1 MAVQLVLSSDQY
13 QIQNDAIKALYVPR
27 NGTYELDID
36 ANTVKVHPIIDA
48 LLKPLDDALISAKQ
62 DNDNTLNENNALNER
77 LTLLIKGANAKTID
91 STIDA
96 YMRDFASDKGQNDII
111 KRLMLPVVSTM
122 NEHEDVLPATVK
134 ADIIREMDKIKK
146 LSPVL
151 FPIKE
156 DPSITVKTLKGT
168 VTPEGAET
176 ITKSKE
182 PIDYEHY
189 QGNLAEIDYDD
200 FMTTYFNANNDT
212 TKV

>member
-1 MAVQLVLSSDQY
+1 MAVQLVLSNDQY

-36 ANTVKVHPIIDA
+36 ANTVKVHPTIDA
-48 LLKPLDDALISAKQ
+48 LLKPLDEALIIAKQ
-62 DNDNTLNENNALNER
+62 DIDKADNKNTVLNER
-77 LTLLIKGANAKTID
+77 LASLIKESNANTIEHTID
-91 STIDA
+91 DYLSE
-96 YMRDFASDKGQNDII
+96 FATDSGQNDII

-122 NEHEDVLPATVK
+122 NEHEDVLPDTVK
-134 ADIIREMDKIKK
+134 ADIIREMDKIRK

-168 VTPEGAET
+168 VTPEGSDT
-176 ITKSKE
+176 ITKVKE

-212 TKV
+212 NKV

>member
-1 MAVQLVLSSDQY
+1 MAVQLVLSNDQY

-36 ANTVKVHPIIDA
+36 ANTVKVHPTIDA
-48 LLKPLDDALISAKQ
+48 LLKPLDEALIIAKQ
-62 DNDNTLNENNALNER
+62 DIDKADNKNTVLNER
-77 LTLLIKGANAKTID
+77 LATLIKGSNANTIEHTID
-91 STIDA
+91 DYLSE
-96 YMRDFASDKGQNDII
+96 FATDSGQNDII

-122 NEHEDVLPATVK
+122 NEHEDVLPDTVK
-134 ADIIREMDKIKK
+134 ADIIREMDKIRK

-168 VTPEGAET
+168 VTPEGSDT
-176 ITKSKE
+176 ITKVKE

-212 TKV
+212 NKV